1 MSYGV
6 MFTQGCMSIGPSLT
20 SIPQQKHKKQAAC
33 AESRQNGPF
42 YAALGFSQ
50 GANVA
55 AALLAKQV
63 PCIED
68 DVAGACSD
76 GGNYYKP
83 PRKEKVAVNVR
94 NV

>member
-20 SIPQQKHKKQAAC
+20 FIPQQKQKKQAAC

-63 PCIED
+63 PCIESMMLLEL
-68 DVAGACSD
+68 VF
-76 GGNYYKP
+76 
-83 PRKEKVAVNVR
+83 
-94 NV
+94 

>member
-1 MSYGV
+1 
-6 MFTQGCMSIGPSLT
+6 MSIGPSLT

>member
-1 MSYGV
+1 
-6 MFTQGCMSIGPSLT
+6 MSIGPSLT

-76 GGNYYKP
+76 GGNCYKP